1 MKRVTINTRETGMYD
16 VRRIETD
23 LVICEIQKFVLPL
36 HPRDDKRLQRGLGIV
51 VDGFDKLATT

>member
-1 MKRVTINTRETGMYD
+1 MYD